1 MNYSFEKQDLK
12 RMSYL
17 ANNTNLNPFGK
28 DFKENVA
35 KEKELQEIMKKY
47 NVKVFDTG
55 KIKIELKKNPV
66 E

>member
-1 MNYSFEKQDLK
+1 
-12 RMSYL
+12 MSYL